1 MTTPRPLPDTETR
14 LGTVELRDDDGE
26 SRITGYA
33 AIFNTL
39 SENLGGFREQIR
51 SGAFDSVLTNDVRAL
66 FNHDPSLILGRTTAG
81 TLSLDSDGTGLRY
94 RIEPPDTQAAR
105 DLIKSIQRG
114 DVTQSSFAFQVDD
127 DRWEEDDDG
136 RLIRTIIAIKRLYD
150 ISPVTYPA
158 YPDTTVASRSMDH
171 FRSVAQKARI
181 EGERERDHCRLR
193 LIRSQIIAA

>member
-1 MTTPRPLPDTETR
+1 MNDSKETR
-14 LGTVELRDDDGE
+14 IGTVELRDDDGE

-39 SENLGGFREQIR
+39 SENLGGFRELIR
-51 SGAFDSVLTNDVRAL
+51 PGAFDSVLTNDVRAL

-114 DVTQSSFAFQVDD
+114 DVTQSSFAFRVDD

-136 RLIRTIIAIKRLYD
+136 RLIRTIIAVKRLYD

-158 YPDTTVASRSMDH
+158 YPDTTVASRAMDH

-193 LIRSQIIAA
+193 LIRSQINAA